1 MRLFVL
7 GASGGVGSKLLAQAA
22 ARGHQV
28 TAQTRTPGKIEE
40 SSPVEVVVGSPT
52 DEAFLR
58 RSLGEHDAAIL
69 CIGVDSIGKTTLF
82 SDTTQALVSAMQ
94 ATRMKR
100 LVAITG
106 IGSGDTRGHG
116 GWFYNRV
123 IFPLFTRNRYADKD
137 RQEALIE
144 RSGLD
149 WTIVRPAPFTANA
162 GAGPLQV
169 FTKIP
174 PGLQLRSISRAEVAT
189 FILDV
194 LENCQFI
201 HQKPFIGHSQAHLQ

>member
-7 GASGGVGSKLLAQAA
+7 GASGGVGSRLLAQAT

-28 TAQTRTPGKIEE
+28 TAQTRTPGKIKKA
-40 SSPVEVVVGSPT
+40 SSVKVVVGSPT

-58 RSLGEHDAAIL
+58 QSLAQHDAIIL
-69 CIGVDSIGKTTLF
+69 CLGVDSIGRTTLF
-82 SDTTQALVSAMQ
+82 SDTTRAVIAAMQ
-94 ATRMKR
+94 AREMKR

-123 IFPLFTRNRYADKD
+123 VFPLFTRNRYADKD

-149 WTIVRPAPFTANA
+149 WTIVRPAPFKAH
-162 GAGPLQV
+162 GGIGPLQV
-169 FTKIP
+169 FTDIP

-194 LENCQFI
+194 LESGQFI
-201 HQKPFIGHSQAHLQ
+201 HQKPFIGHS